1 MVWAYRTN
9 QERIL
14 LAIINSGGIKASF
27 NKGNITMEDLLMSF
41 PFRNTYDV
49 VMMKGEHLRQALEH
63 SVANMQPDGTNDAGR
78 FLQVWQKQ
86 TTMLEEQNSRAESRK
101 SRREKVG
108 NFQEI
113 FSKLFA

>member
-78 FLQVWQKQ
+78 FLQVWQKY
-86 TTMLEEQNSRAESRK
+86 L
-101 SRREKVG
+101 
-108 NFQEI
+108 I
-113 FSKLFA
+113 DLLLKLFDEWHLTRNRSR